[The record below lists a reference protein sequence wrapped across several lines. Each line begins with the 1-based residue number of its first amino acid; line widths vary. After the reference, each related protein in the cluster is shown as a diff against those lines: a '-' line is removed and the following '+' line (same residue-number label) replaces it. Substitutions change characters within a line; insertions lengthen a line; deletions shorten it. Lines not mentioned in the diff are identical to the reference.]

1 MIEKEFKNI
10 RDAIHQVPLF
20 SKLTDEQLA
29 FVKQGE
35 SLWLQSGDLL
45 VEEGEPA
52 DSFFVQ
58 LEGRLEWTKK
68 IRNQDVHVTYSAS
81 KDFFGHELLFLDI
94 PYPTTKRAISTSHL
108 FKLSENT
115 FWHMVATCPSLTRD
129 LLYTNAQNVQNL
141 EAINQYQATLN
152 SLGTLAAGLAHEL
165 NNPAAAAQRAVVQL
179 RDEIYNS
186 QFLSIK
192 FPKQQPASLQWLV
205 LAEIWHEAKEK
216 AMSLKET
223 ASTLSSLDKKAR
235 SNELKNW
242 LNIQG
247 VRDGSKLASSLIDVG
262 FDPKWLI
269 TLVKQIPAEVIA
281 DMLLWLETMHSIE
294 NLLDKSDKCTLYI
307 TELVEA
313 FKEYSYM
320 DRAPQQEV
328 DVHKGLE
335 KTLIILAYKLRQ
347 NKIIVTRRYD
357 RSLPR
362 IQVYGSELNQVW
374 TNLINNA
381 IEAVVN
387 NKDEARQISIHTSRE
402 NSYLLVEIVDNGTSI
417 KPKFQTHI
425 FEPFV
430 TQKTKDWD
438 VDLGLLKSYRIVV
451 GRHKGKISV
460 DSKPGHTNFQVRLP
474 IFTES

>member
-1 MIEKEFKNI
+1 MIEKEFNKI

-35 SLWLQSGDLL
+35 SLWLQSGDILT
-45 VEEGEPA
+45 EEGKPA
-52 DSFFVQ
+52 GSFFVQ
-58 LEGRLEWTKK
+58 LEGKLEWTKK
-68 IRNQDVHVTYSAS
+68 IRNQDIHVTYSTS
-81 KDFFGHELLFLDI
+81 NDFFGHKCLLLDI
-94 PYPTTKRAISTSHL
+94 PYSTTKRAICASHL

-115 FWHMVATCPSLTRD
+115 FWHMIATCPSLTPD
-129 LLYTNAQNVQNL
+129 LLYTMAQRIQNL
-141 EAINQYQATLN
+141 EAIKQYQATLT

-165 NNPAAAAQRAVVQL
+165 NNPAAAAQRAVGQL

-216 AMSLKET
+216 AMSSTEA

-235 SNELKNW
+235 SDELKNW
-242 LNIQG
+242 LNIRG
-247 VRDGSKLASSLIDVG
+247 IKDAAKIAPSLIDAG
-262 FDPKWLI
+262 LDPKWLI
-269 TLVKQIPAEVIA
+269 TLVKQIPAEMIA
-281 DMLLWLETMHSIE
+281 DLLLWLETMYSIE
-294 NLLDKSDKCTLYI
+294 NLLDKSEKCTLHI

-347 NKIIVTRRYD
+347 NQIIVMRRYD

-387 NKDEARQISIHTSRE
+387 NKDEARPISIHTSRE

-417 KPKFQTHI
+417 RPKFQTDI
-425 FEPFV
+425 FESI
-430 TQKTKDWD
+430 QNRKISDWK
-438 VDLGLLKSYRIVV
+438 VDLDLLKSYRIVV

-460 DSKPGHTNFQVRLP
+460 DSKPGNTRFQVRLP
-474 IFTES
+474 ICT

>member
-1 MIEKEFKNI
+1 VIEKEFKKI

-29 FVKQGE
+29 FVKQGK
-35 SLWLQSGDLL
+35 SVWLQSGNLL
-45 VEEGEPA
+45 VKEGDPA
-52 DSFFVQ
+52 DSFFVL
-58 LEGRLEWTKK
+58 LEGKLELTKK
-68 IRNQDVHVTYSAS
+68 IGNQDVHVTYLVSQ
-81 KDFFGHELLFLDI
+81 DFFGHESLLLDI
-94 PYPTTKRAISTSHL
+94 PYPTTKRAISNSHL

-115 FWHMVATCPSLTRD
+115 FWHMVTTFPSLTRD
-129 LLYTNAQNVQNL
+129 LLYTNAQKFQNL
-141 EAINQYQATLN
+141 EAIKQYQATLN

-165 NNPAAAAQRAVVQL
+165 NNPAAAAQRAVGQL

-186 QFLSIK
+186 QSLSIK
-192 FPKQQPASLQWLV
+192 FPKQPSASLQCLV
-205 LAEIWHEAKEK
+205 LAEIWREAKEK
-216 AMSLKET
+216 ALLLKES
-223 ASTLSSLDKKAR
+223 ASTLSSLDKTAHSK
-235 SNELKNW
+235 ELNNW

-247 VRDGSKLASSLIDVG
+247 IRDGSKLASSLIDVG

-269 TLVKQIPAEVIA
+269 TLVKQIPAELIA

-294 NLLDKSDKCTLYI
+294 NLLDKSNKYTLYI

-328 DVHKGLE
+328 DVHEGLE
-335 KTLIILAYKLRQ
+335 KTLRILTYKLRQ
-347 NKIIVTRRYD
+347 NQVIVMRRYD

-381 IEAVVN
+381 IEAVVS
-387 NKDEARQISIHTSRE
+387 NKDGAGKIWIHTSRE
-402 NSYLLVEIVDNGTSI
+402 NSYLLVEIAYSGTSI
-417 KPKFQTHI
+417 IPKFLTCTFKPLLI
-425 FEPFV
+425 K
-430 TQKTKDWD
+430 KTEDWD

-460 DSKPGHTNFQVRLP
+460 DSTPGNTSFQVHLP
-474 IFTES
+474 SAIL